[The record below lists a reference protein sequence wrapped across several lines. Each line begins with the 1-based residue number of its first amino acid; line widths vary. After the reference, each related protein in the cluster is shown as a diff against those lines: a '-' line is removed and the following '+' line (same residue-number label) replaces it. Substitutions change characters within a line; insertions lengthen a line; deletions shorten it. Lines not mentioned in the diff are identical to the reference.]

1 MKNLNLIEL
10 RTTNTNMSEGNEAEL
25 PPPPPTK
32 LSAYF
37 KTLGPGV
44 IMASLAIGSGEWI
57 LFPAVVAAFGPAL
70 LWAAALSCVL
80 QAVLAVESMKYP
92 VYCGQPVHKAIQKLP
107 PGPMVWA
114 WAWTLMV
121 FIPVMWPAWATA
133 SATAAVALQ
142 LGRLPGPQDVPLLLF
157 WSILALVIGLA
168 VLHIG
173 WKIQRTL
180 ELISWPIVVL
190 LFVTVLIGVLAAAK
204 PAAWAAVLSGLGGF
218 MASRGG
224 LPTPDKIDWLAISAA
239 IAYIPAGF
247 GYNLMLSSYARD
259 KGWGMAE
266 KVGYIPAILGGKKVH
281 LATDELPFKNND
293 ENMRRWKGWLNVIRV
308 DSWIVFSLLTFIT
321 LIMTS
326 VMAYAL
332 LTPEQAAKLRG
343 FAVAAAQAQALAN
356 VLGATA
362 WVIVLLGG
370 FWILFDTQWGLM
382 DATTRVIVDNFW
394 FASGKV
400 RKWSG
405 GDVRKIY
412 YLVLYI
418 LFAISVVIVVGS
430 LTSGWASPYALTVTG
445 ANLGLFALTVAYPLQ
460 IVVNY
465 KFLPKQLRPSPI
477 VTVALI
483 VGTIFYGVF
492 LVGAL
497 AQSLFGIKL

>member
-1 MKNLNLIEL
+1 
-10 RTTNTNMSEGNEAEL
+10 MSEGSGSEL
-25 PPPPPTK
+25 PPPPPPK
-32 LSAYF
+32 FSAYF

-92 VYCGQPVHKAIQKLP
+92 VYCGQPVHKFIQKLP
-107 PGPMVWA
+107 PRPLVWA

-133 SATAAVALQ
+133 SATAAAALQ
-142 LGRLPGPQDVPLLLF
+142 LGRLPGPQDTPLLIF
-157 WSILALVIGLA
+157 WSLLALVVGLL

-180 ELISWPIVVL
+180 ELISWPLVVL
-190 LFVTVLIGVLAAAK
+190 LFVTVLVGVLAAAK
-204 PAAWAAVLSGLGGF
+204 PSDWAAVLSGIGGF
-218 MASRGG
+218 LSSRAGF
-224 LPTPDKIDWLAISAA
+224 PPPSKIDWMAISAA

-259 KGWGMAE
+259 KGWGMAS
-266 KVGYIPAILGGKKVH
+266 KIGYIPAIIGGKKVN
-281 LATDELPFKNND
+281 LATDEIPFKIDD
-293 ENMRRWKGWLNVIRV
+293 ENIRRWRGWLNVLRV

-332 LTPEQAAKLRG
+332 LTPEQAAQLRG
-343 FAVAAAQAQALAN
+343 FGVAAAQAQALAN
-356 VLGATA
+356 VLGAAA

-394 FASGKV
+394 FSGEKV
-400 RKWSG
+400 RKWAG

-412 YLVLYI
+412 YLVLYV
-418 LFAISVVIVVGS
+418 LFAVSVIIVVGS
-430 LTSGWASPYALTVTG
+430 YTLGWAQPFQLIVIG
-445 ANLGLFALTVAYPLQ
+445 ANLGLFALTVAHPLQ
-460 IVVNY
+460 IIVNY
-465 KFLPKQLRPSPI
+465 KFLPKVLRPSPI
-477 VTVALI
+477 VTVALA
-483 VGTIFYGVF
+483 VGTVFYGFF
-492 LVGAL
+492 LVGVL
-497 AQSLFGIKL
+497 AQSLFGIRL